1 MEELK
6 AEEVELVK
14 NRLRRELD
22 DATSRWSKLLKR
34 EDLPDD
40 IKKEVKSIGMELESI
55 AHRFSL
61 IGITTTE
68 AKLMTHGFLFL
79 AYAYKYYVENKD
91 KENKEKV

>member
-40 IKKEVKSIGMELESI
+40 IKKGKNFRWHIRKSPNFIELM
-55 AHRFSL
+55 A
-61 IGITTTE
+61 
-68 AKLMTHGFLFL
+68 
-79 AYAYKYYVENKD
+79 
-91 KENKEKV
+91 EK